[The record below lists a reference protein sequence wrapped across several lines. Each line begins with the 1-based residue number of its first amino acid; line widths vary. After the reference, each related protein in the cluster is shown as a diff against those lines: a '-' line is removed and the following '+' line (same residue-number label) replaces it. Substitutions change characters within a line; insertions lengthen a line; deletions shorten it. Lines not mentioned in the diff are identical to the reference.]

1 MEPSRGG
8 KERREGHV
16 EREQEKF
23 SGEWA
28 GTTRPSNQS
37 LDYSR
42 VVGVCGGAHTVVS
55 RVSLTLPFSSFLSST
70 VLSSPLLDPTTVR
83 PPFLSTTIASS
94 PLPPSVLLPPLVLS
108 EVSSHSSC
116 PTGGGRRRLSSFS
129 SFACLRASPPSS
141 PVAVLFFFFFFF
153 FFPRH
158 FCLRHGFLLV
168 DKEPGTDRFLAV
180 FPVSRLRA

>member
-1 MEPSRGG
+1 M
-8 KERREGHV
+8 

-129 SFACLRASPPSS
+129 SFACLRAPLHPLLSPSCSS
-141 PVAVLFFFFFFF
+141 SSSSSSFHATSVSATA
-153 FFPRH
+153 
-158 FCLRHGFLLV
+158 FCSSTRSRGQIGFL
-168 DKEPGTDRFLAV
+168 RC
-180 FPVSRLRA
+180 SR